1 MNKDLSQYNFPSDLK
16 KMSDRELDLLSV
28 AIRDF
33 LIEKV
38 SATGGHLA
46 SNLGV
51 VELTIALHKVFN
63 SPEDKIIWDVG
74 HQAYVHKILTGRADR
89 FDSLRQLDGLSG
101 FPKSKE
107 SPHDVYDTGHS
118 SVSISAAFGMAAA
131 RDIKGGKN
139 EVIAVIGDGS
149 LTGGMAYEGLNNIG
163 DKKTKVIVVLN
174 DNGMSISPNM
184 GGISRHLGSLRT
196 SKGYL
201 DAKRFVKDKIGTI
214 PNIGKALVSGLADF
228 KNDIKYSIL
237 TNGGVMFEEL
247 GFTYFGPI
255 DGHNI
260 TELCDA
266 FEKARSLNEPVLI
279 HVLTKKG
286 KGYKNAEK
294 DPGKFHGIGPF
305 DPTTGALLNKS
316 EGYSFSSL
324 MGKLLCEKASD
335 DQKIVAITAAMC
347 EGTGLDDFSTMY
359 PDRFFDVGIAEEHA
373 VSFAAGLAKEG
384 MKPVVCI
391 YSSFLQRAYDQIME
405 DVCLQKLPV
414 VFAIDRAG
422 CVGADGETHHGNYDL
437 SYLAT
442 IPGMT
447 ILTPKDGTQLSS
459 MLDYALNLGR
469 PAAIRYPKGAV
480 EYNKKIMSTF
490 DGKNI
495 RICSGKG
502 AFNIDIWACG
512 NMFSCGQQVCSLL
525 SSRGIE
531 AGLVDVAKVKP
542 IDLSPLS
549 DLADRPDLIVTIEDN
564 SVSGGFG
571 SCLASELALTDIKVM
586 NFGWPDAFIPQGTCS
601 QLSERYG
608 LTPESIAE
616 RICEEVEKQA

>member
-63 SPEDKIIWDVG
+63 SPEDKMIWDVG

-266 FEKARSLNEPVLI
+266 FEKAKSLNEPVLI

-305 DPTTGALLNKS
+305 DPTTGALLKKS

-469 PAAIRYPKGAV
+469 PAAIRYPKGAA
-480 EYNKKIMSTF
+480 EYNNKIMSTF

>member
-1 MNKDLSQYNFPSDLK
+1 
-16 KMSDRELDLLSV
+16 
-28 AIRDF
+28 
-33 LIEKV
+33 
-38 SATGGHLA
+38 
-46 SNLGV
+46 
-51 VELTIALHKVFN
+51 
-63 SPEDKIIWDVG
+63 
-74 HQAYVHKILTGRADR
+74 
-89 FDSLRQLDGLSG
+89 
-101 FPKSKE
+101 
-107 SPHDVYDTGHS
+107 
-118 SVSISAAFGMAAA
+118 
-131 RDIKGGKN
+131 
-139 EVIAVIGDGS
+139 
-149 LTGGMAYEGLNNIG
+149 
-163 DKKTKVIVVLN
+163 
-174 DNGMSISPNM
+174 
-184 GGISRHLGSLRT
+184 
-196 SKGYL
+196 
-201 DAKRFVKDKIGTI
+201 
-214 PNIGKALVSGLADF
+214 
-228 KNDIKYSIL
+228 
-237 TNGGVMFEEL
+237 MFEEL

-469 PAAIRYPKGAV
+469 PAAIRYPKGAA
-480 EYNKKIMSTF
+480 EYNNKIMSTF

-512 NMFSCGQQVCSLL
+512 NMFSCGQQVRNILADK
-525 SSRGIE
+525 GIE
-531 AGLVDVAKVKP
+531 AGLVDVATVKP
-542 IDLSPLS
+542 LDISPLS
-549 DLADRPDLIVTIEDN
+549 ESESQPDMIVTIEDN
-564 SVSGGFG
+564 SVAGGFG
-571 SCLASELALTDIKVM
+571 AQLASKLAGSNIRVMEL
-586 NFGWPDAFIPQGTCS
+586 GWPDDFIPQGTCS